1 MYEED
6 TTNAESGL
14 AGKIKD
20 NEDAALSKDLDREV
34 LTPEGNDN
42 DVNASVMLPRRNS
55 HSIVKVIRSKRD
67 SDGNAVGTSND
78 KHILDTREYHV
89 TFDDGQVIKLT

>member
-1 MYEED
+1 M
-6 TTNAESGL
+6 
-14 AGKIKD
+14 AGKTKD
-20 NEDAALSKDLDREV
+20 DEDPAMSNELDREV
-34 LTPEGNDN
+34 LTPEVNDN

-89 TFDDGQVIKLT
+89 KFDDGQVIKLT